1 LVRLDV
7 ARDAQGFEVVA
18 TKIVCQPLHLLLS
31 LGRLHRLLVMHVNR
45 TCDVTVWQY
54 TSRYALTSTPFAQ
67 WMFAKVVGAYRLPPL
82 RVQQLLVSWV
92 SAHSLEVW
100 VFAFVFL
107 CNFFTVPLESS
118 AHLTK
123 SSSVLVYNII
133 WMSVRHALS
142 ILWVVA
148 LDGILI

>member
-1 LVRLDV
+1 M
-7 ARDAQGFEVVA
+7 AGDAQGFEIVA
-18 TKIVCQPLHLLLS
+18 TKIVCQPLHLLWSPPALD
-31 LGRLHRLLVMHVNR
+31 GCLVVDIHG
-45 TCDVTVWQY
+45 TCDETVGQH
-54 TSRYALTSTPFAQ
+54 TRRNPLASAPFAQ
-67 WMFAKVVGAYRLPPL
+67 WMLAKVVGAYHLPSL

-92 SAHSLEVW
+92 SAHRLEVW

-123 SSSVLVYNII
+123 SSAVLVYNIVQ
-133 WMSVRHALS
+133 MSVGVALS
-142 ILWVVA
+142 LLWVVA